1 MATVTVIFNEKKVT
15 KSGEVPIWLRIIKD
29 RKPKYIALGIKIHSK
44 YWDSKKNKVRKSHQ
58 NSKYLNNFIAQKV
71 AEAEA
76 VSLELEAASKYT
88 TPIEIKSAVMGT
100 SLASYYKFAQ
110 ASIDKNLRMGK
121 IKMSNNEKYALKKLK
136 NFVPENDLL
145 FFDITYQFL
154 KKYEESLKKI
164 KNKTNTIFSDLKIIR
179 KHFNEAE
186 KEGLIPRVKNPFLT
200 FRIKTAS
207 IEKSYLT
214 EAEIKTLADKKLD
227 PTKRIYHS
235 RNLYIFACYT
245 GGIRFSDLIKLK
257 WSNYDGEH
265 LTLITGKT
273 TKKLIIKVPN
283 KAIDILNLYKTS
295 DSNPTD
301 YIFPLLKNDVD
312 YSDPEVLFKAI
323 QINNA
328 IVNDNLKTLAVSC
341 KFKKHIHFHT
351 SRHTFATVALKKG
364 MRLEYVSKLMT
375 HSTIKTTEIYAK
387 IVNEE
392 LDKAMD
398 IFND

>member
-1 MATVTVIFNEKKVT
+1 
-15 KSGEVPIWLRIIKD
+15 L
-29 RKPKYIALGIKIHSK
+29 
-44 YWDSKKNKVRKSHQ
+44 
-58 NSKYLNNFIAQKV
+58 
-71 AEAEA
+71 
-76 VSLELEAASKYT
+76 
-88 TPIEIKSAVMGT
+88 
-100 SLASYYKFAQ
+100 
-110 ASIDKNLRMGK
+110 
-121 IKMSNNEKYALKKLK
+121 
-136 NFVPENDLL
+136 
-145 FFDITYQFL
+145 
-154 KKYEESLKKI
+154 
-164 KNKTNTIFSDLKIIR
+164 
-179 KHFNEAE
+179 
-186 KEGLIPRVKNPFLT
+186 
-200 FRIKTAS
+200 
-207 IEKSYLT
+207 
-214 EAEIKTLADKKLD
+214 DKKLD